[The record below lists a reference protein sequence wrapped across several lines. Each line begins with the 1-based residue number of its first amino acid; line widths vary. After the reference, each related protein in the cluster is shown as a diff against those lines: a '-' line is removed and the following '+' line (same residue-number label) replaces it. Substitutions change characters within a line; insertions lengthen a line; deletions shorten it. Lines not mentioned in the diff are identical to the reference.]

1 MPQCVGYHR
10 VLLHLK
16 PYLGLVFCLDK
27 AGDLLIISFVF
38 PVSFLVDLLIQF
50 HAGMQAKKGV
60 GLLGNMFRESEIN
73 CLGGCGS
80 GGGLATYIPSS
91 KTVML
96 AFKRRYLVGKVL
108 ASSIKPRHLFPLDS
122 NLAPVVGALS
132 RLVNNIPSDKLLPPL
147 RPQ

>member
-80 GGGLATYIPSS
+80 GGGLATYISIFQDRHACFQAAVSSRQGASKQYQTPSS
-91 KTVML
+91 LSTG
-96 AFKRRYLVGKVL
+96 FESCPSRRGFITLGQQHT
-108 ASSIKPRHLFPLDS
+108 I
-122 NLAPVVGALS
+122 
-132 RLVNNIPSDKLLPPL
+132 
-147 RPQ
+147 